1 MPNQNTGRFLV
12 LGPNLLNSC
21 IIETDYL
28 RFPARQ
34 LVSCSSGAD
43 AGLARGVVDGSYA
56 PGPCVGALGG
66 LHSRLPVGSNAGRM
80 QMGTSCRE
88 RGGVVFI
95 RRCVCQGGAVPGQVQ
110 GKSFSPESSRKACIH
125 PRTKKLLKPLHSK
138 PDSQKQPKRKGL
150 WFWSS
155 G

>member
-1 MPNQNTGRFLV
+1 M
-12 LGPNLLNSC
+12 
-21 IIETDYL
+21 
-28 RFPARQ
+28 
-34 LVSCSSGAD
+34 
-43 AGLARGVVDGSYA
+43 
-56 PGPCVGALGG
+56 
-66 LHSRLPVGSNAGRM
+66 
-80 QMGTSCRE
+80 
-88 RGGVVFI
+88 FI